1 MIECAGNIRKAREG
15 EVLAAL
21 AWLLMLWAG
30 SGFSTAVGLFGLT
43 LGVCMNSCLT
53 LLKAWNGGDLFPA

>member
-30 SGFSTAVGLFGLT
+30 SG
-43 LGVCMNSCLT
+43 
-53 LLKAWNGGDLFPA
+53 